1 MLYVDIST
9 AKRGTEGKKIWPFL
23 GIELICYF
31 IHSLAG
37 REVLD

>member
-1 MLYVDIST
+1 MG
-9 AKRGTEGKKIWPFL
+9 KRDNERKKKKESFL

-31 IHSLAG
+31 IHLLAG